1 MDLRKVYKLSP
12 LPRASNGSGRGQN
25 YDRKKKSGIKWW
37 LTLTVAA
44 FALSSIPKVSA
55 DTKYCSKTNTGDG
68 DGTIS
73 TFQSVGLCTTQCQSS
88 FAFAVLQGKYCWCS
102 NYAPSTP
109 SDGTCDSPCP
119 GYPADQCGNLNDNL
133 YAYIQLPNKVLGTKG
148 PASSTVSPTSSLPAV
163 ITIVTTKGPTETVI
177 ITSINSATKS
187 SSAPST
193 TSTFQTITTT
203 AATAIATNTS
213 SPTSTS
219 AASAENSSFTS
230 SPGKVAGLIVGLIIA
245 LLLIVAAVLFWRR
258 RRNQRDSALYGSSQ
272 NGLISAGGAGF
283 FGGGRRGRSMSTLGL
298 VGEKSPPSSQSTP
311 PVLDANGVAIAQP
324 PRTAGAP
331 NGVMTDG
338 EAYDQR
344 LDPQSLFMKFDPHTG
359 SSRMSVRSLRDD
371 TDYSRRVLRLA
382 NPDD

>member
-1 MDLRKVYKLSP
+1 MDLQKVYKLSP
-12 LPRASNGSGRGQN
+12 LPRALIGSGRGQN
-25 YDRKKKSGIKWW
+25 YDRKKKSGIKRW
-37 LTLTVAA
+37 LTLTVVA
-44 FALSSIPKVSA
+44 FAVSSIPKASA
-55 DTKYCSKTNTGDG
+55 DTKYCSKVNTGDG
-68 DGTIS
+68 DGTSS
-73 TFQSVGLCTTQCQSS
+73 TFQSIGLCTTQCQSD

-133 YAYIQLPNKVLGTKG
+133 YGYIQLPNKVLGTKG
-148 PASSTVSPTSSLPAV
+148 PASST
-163 ITIVTTKGPTETVI
+163 
-177 ITSINSATKS
+177 TSINSATKS
-187 SSAPST
+187 SSAPSA
-193 TSTFQTITTT
+193 TSTLQTITTT
-203 AATAIATNTS
+203 AATATATNTS
-213 SPTSTS
+213 SPTSTA
-219 AASAENSSFTS
+219 AASTDNASFTS

-331 NGVMTDG
+331 NGTITEG

-371 TDYSRRVLRLA
+371 TDYSRRVLRVC
-382 NPDD
+382 NPEEEPLVKGEE